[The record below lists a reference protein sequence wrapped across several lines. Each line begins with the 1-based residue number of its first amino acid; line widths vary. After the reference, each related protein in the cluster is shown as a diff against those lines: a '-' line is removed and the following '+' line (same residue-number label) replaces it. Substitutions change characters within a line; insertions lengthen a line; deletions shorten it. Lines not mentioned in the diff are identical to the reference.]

1 VSEKRSRHGDF
12 RNFILLVLLKE
23 GPLGL
28 SEIDKKKSI
37 LTSQFEM
44 IGTEFGARVVSG
56 FFSKFGRPAPLRSSR
71 VKREEEKQQVDIEFE
86 CQSLQ
91 ECGLIRMNQEGKYEL
106 SGEGAE
112 KAREFESGLKKGA
125 EILEGQFLSP
135 HAAARNTFLV
145 DFFLATLKILSGVFS
160 GSVGLLA
167 DGADAAVD
175 TVSAAVVWLGMKI
188 KRENLGTLI
197 VLVMMFAT
205 GVSVGYESIVSII
218 DAFLGVLSPL
228 VMPYL
233 VILTELVALVF
244 AALLFLYQRFVGKR
258 NGSLALISQSVDS
271 KNHIYVAAGV
281 IVGAVFSIFGVHFVD
296 ALIGGFIAVRI
307 IVDGVGLSKET
318 IASIKGEEVD
328 LEKYEVPLERHWRLS
343 KIETF
348 RTWILYS
355 VKELKFKTRTELVN
369 ELKATFKPEY
379 VPILSEYKFTLG
391 EGVDFAESFDDLV
404 KPLLE
409 ADLLRKQNE
418 EFVITEKGANRIAE
432 LTRNLRFLQ

>member
-1 VSEKRSRHGDF
+1 
-12 RNFILLVLLKE
+12 
-23 GPLGL
+23 
-28 SEIDKKKSI
+28 
-37 LTSQFEM
+37 
-44 IGTEFGARVVSG
+44 
-56 FFSKFGRPAPLRSSR
+56 
-71 VKREEEKQQVDIEFE
+71 
-86 CQSLQ
+86 
-91 ECGLIRMNQEGKYEL
+91 
-106 SGEGAE
+106 
-112 KAREFESGLKKGA
+112 LKKGA

-307 IVDGVGLSKET
+307 LVDGVGLSKET